1 MDDVG
6 EVAVQEQAN
15 KSSAKTKNSNP
26 MFTTK
31 DGKIVF
37 NDDIYQ
43 QLPESIKQKVRAS
56 SGLPSPQ
63 FENIDARGHNDDEEI
78 KKW

>member
-43 QLPESIKQKVRAS
+43 
-56 SGLPSPQ
+56 
-63 FENIDARGHNDDEEI
+63 
-78 KKW
+78 